1 MEPIKVAANCS
12 RSIRRQFCF
21 CCQTGVHSSSTVQG
35 SSHPH
40 YEPSIYNY
48 WPTPN
53 ASETL
58 RGLQTRFAITIGRGV
73 LQLVVR

>member
-1 MEPIKVAANCS
+1 MELVKVAANCS
-12 RSIRRQFCF
+12 RCVRRQFRF
-21 CCQTGVHSSSTVQG
+21 CCQTEAHSSSTVQG

-40 YEPSIYNY
+40 YEPSIYND

-58 RGLQTRFAITIGRGV
+58 RGLQTRFVITIGRGV